1 MNTKKSTQVG
11 HAARTA
17 PALAPSA
24 GRHIDQVSRPVTA
37 DAIALQA
44 MREKGLDMG
53 HGVLRQDMVRRILWT
68 LNRVL
73 PRGAVVK
80 LGNGA
85 LAEWSQ
91 TAQNEPP

>member
-1 MNTKKSTQVG
+1 
-11 HAARTA
+11 
-17 PALAPSA
+17 
-24 GRHIDQVSRPVTA
+24 
-37 DAIALQA
+37 

-85 LAEWSQ
+85 LAECSQ